1 MWTAITP
8 IREYQ
13 RRGHGDL
20 FFFYDSIRES
30 AEHRMRTLAASELQV
45 PKGREIVVIDICS
58 VDHILFKDTEEIWIR
73 TLCKINS
80 TKSNN
85 M

>member
-1 MWTAITP
+1 MWIAITP

-20 FFFYDSIRES
+20 FYKDSIRES

-45 PKGREIVVIDICS
+45 QKGREIVVIDICS
-58 VDHILFKDTEEIWIR
+58 VDHISLR
-73 TLCKINS
+73 TQKRYGSEHCVR
-80 TKSNN
+80 
-85 M
+85 